1 MKNKDIRNSHKVDRT
16 RELISKNG
24 LSVFYRN
31 VDFLTVKLP
40 KLPVG
45 VPTDSLSDSQRNLLT
60 LYGIVP
66 NSDTLFFDFGGFRLT
81 YFETVSA

>member
-1 MKNKDIRNSHKVDRT
+1 MQNKDIRNSRKVAKT

-24 LSVFYRN
+24 LLVFYRN

-40 KLPVG
+40 YPILP
-45 VPTDSLSDSQRNLLT
+45 DSDSESHRNLLA

-66 NSDTLFFDFGGFRLT
+66 NSDVFPLGFG
-81 YFETVSA
+81 